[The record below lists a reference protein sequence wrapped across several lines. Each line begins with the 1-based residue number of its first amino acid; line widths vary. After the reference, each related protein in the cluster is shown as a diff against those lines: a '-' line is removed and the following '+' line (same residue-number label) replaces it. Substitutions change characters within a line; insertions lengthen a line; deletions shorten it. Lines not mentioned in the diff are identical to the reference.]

1 MTKTRRFVISSTLAT
16 AALVLQSFDIG
27 LGNLVLGSSG
37 ANAKAVLSGEVCSAN
52 VHKLTSEMTWY
63 KSLSKAE
70 ADAEREGK
78 LVVWVH
84 MLGKID
90 GST

>member
-1 MTKTRRFVISSTLAT
+1 MTKTRRFAISSTLAI
-16 AALVLQSFDIG
+16 AALVLQSFDVG
-27 LGNLVLGSSG
+27 LSSAG
-37 ANAKAVLSGEVCSAN
+37 LNAKTVLNGEVCSAN
-52 VHKLTSEMTWY
+52 VNKLTSEMTWY

-70 ADAEREGK
+70 AEAGRDGK
-78 LVVWVH
+78 LIVWVH

>member
-1 MTKTRRFVISSTLAT
+1 MTKTRRFVFSSTLAI
-16 AALVLQSFDIG
+16 AALVLQSVDVG
-27 LGNLVLGSSG
+27 LSSAG
-37 ANAKAVLSGEVCSAN
+37 LSAKAVLSGEICSAN
-52 VHKLTSEMTWY
+52 VQKLTSEMTWY

-78 LVVWVH
+78 LIVWVH

>member
-1 MTKTRRFVISSTLAT
+1 MTKTRRFVISSTLAIT
-16 AALVLQSFDIG
+16 ALVLQATTTSI
-27 LGNLVLGSSG
+27 
-37 ANAKAVLSGEVCSAN
+37 NAKTVLNGEVCSAN
-52 VHKLTSEMTWY
+52 VHKLTSEITWY

-78 LVVWVH
+78 LIVWVH

>member
-16 AALVLQSFDIG
+16 AALVLQSF
-27 LGNLVLGSSG
+27 NLVSG
-37 ANAKAVLSGEVCSAN
+37 GLVANAKAVLSGEICSAN

-70 ADAEREGK
+70 AEAEREGK
-78 LVVWVH
+78 LIVWVH

>member
-1 MTKTRRFVISSTLAT
+1 MTKTKRFVFSSTLAI
-16 AALVLQSFDIG
+16 AALVLQCFDLGISNAG
-27 LGNLVLGSSG
+27 L
-37 ANAKAVLSGEVCSAN
+37 NAKTVLNGEVCSAN

-70 ADAEREGK
+70 AEAGREGK
-78 LVVWVH
+78 LIVWVH

>member
-1 MTKTRRFVISSTLAT
+1 MTKTKRFVFSSTLAL
-16 AALVLQSFDIG
+16 AALVLQAFNVGSNSAS
-27 LGNLVLGSSG
+27 LCAKTVL
-37 ANAKAVLSGEVCSAN
+37 NGEVCSAN

-70 ADAEREGK
+70 DDAGREGK
-78 LVVWVH
+78 LIVWVH

>member
-1 MTKTRRFVISSTLAT
+1 MTRRFVFSSTLAI
-16 AALVLQSFDIG
+16 ASLVLQSFNVG
-27 LGNLVLGSSG
+27 LHSAGLSAKTVL
-37 ANAKAVLSGEVCSAN
+37 NGEVCSAN

-78 LVVWVH
+78 LIVWVH

>member
-16 AALVLQSFDIG
+16 AALVLQSFDVG
-27 LGNLVLGSSG
+27 LGNLVLGSLR

>member
-1 MTKTRRFVISSTLAT
+1 MTKTRRFAISSTLAIT
-16 AALVLQSFDIG
+16 ALVLQSFDVG
-27 LGNLVLGSSG
+27 LSDVGLSNAGL
-37 ANAKAVLSGEVCSAN
+37 NAKTVLNGEVCSAN

-70 ADAEREGK
+70 AEAGRDGK
-78 LVVWVH
+78 LIVWVH

>member
-16 AALVLQSFDIG
+16 AALVLQSFDVG
-27 LGNLVLGSSG
+27 LGNLVLGSSE
-37 ANAKAVLSGEVCSAN
+37 AKAKAVLSGEICSAN

>member
-1 MTKTRRFVISSTLAT
+1 MTKTRRFVISSTLAIT
-16 AALVLQSFDIG
+16 ALVLQATTTSI
-27 LGNLVLGSSG
+27 NTKTVL
-37 ANAKAVLSGEVCSAN
+37 NGEVCSAN
-52 VHKLTSEMTWY
+52 VHKLTSEITWY

-78 LVVWVH
+78 LIVWVH

>member
-1 MTKTRRFVISSTLAT
+1 MTKTRRFVISSTLAI
-16 AALVLQSFDIG
+16 AALVLQSFEIG
-27 LGNLVLGSSG
+27 LGRLVLGGLG
-37 ANAKAVLSGEVCSAN
+37 ANAKTVLSGEICSAN

-70 ADAEREGK
+70 ADAEGEGK
-78 LVVWVH
+78 LIVWVH

>member
-1 MTKTRRFVISSTLAT
+1 MTKTRRFVISSTLAI
-16 AALVLQSFDIG
+16 AALVQQSFDVG
-27 LGNLVLGSSG
+27 LNDLGLSNLG
-37 ANAKAVLSGEVCSAN
+37 ANAKTVLGGEICSAN

-78 LVVWVH
+78 LIVWVH